1 MKQDF
6 RNDAVLY
13 TIISI
18 VQVKKELLNL
28 ESSDLFGLRV
38 HRFELE
44 DLDSV
49 PVNSHIVTLN
59 FEILVSALYD
69 DELKALI
76 NQADLVIAD
85 GIFVSLLSF
94 IKKGIFIKKVAG
106 IDLAELYI
114 KKFSK
119 IALLGAEK
127 EVISKLEKVFAEKI
141 VFAHHGFFEEN
152 SEEETELVK
161 KISESKPELLL
172 VALGSPKQE
181 KFISRNKKTIEN
193 TMQIGVGGAFDI
205 WASKYKR
212 APKWLRNFYL
222 EWFFRL
228 IQEPS
233 RFKRFL
239 YNVNRFFH
247 LLLK

>member
-1 MKQDF
+1 
-6 RNDAVLY
+6 VLY

-38 HRFELE
+38 HRFELK
-44 DLDSV
+44 DLDYL
-49 PVNSHIVTLN
+49 PANSHIVTLN
-59 FEILVSALYD
+59 FEILVNALYD
-69 DELKALI
+69 DELKTLI

-94 IKKGIFIKKVAG
+94 IKNGIFIKKLAG
-106 IDLAELYI
+106 IDLAEFCI
-114 KKFSK
+114 KKYSRVAF
-119 IALLGAEK
+119 LGAEK
-127 EVISKLEKVFAEKI
+127 DVISKLEKIFVRKI
-141 VFAHHGFFEEN
+141 VFAHHGLFAEN

-161 KISESKPELLL
+161 KISISNPELLL

-193 TMQIGVGGAFDI
+193 TIQIGVGGAFDI
-205 WASKYKR
+205 WAEKYKR
-212 APKWLRNFYL
+212 APKWMQKLGL
-222 EWFFRL
+222 EWFFRI
-228 IQEPS
+228 IQEPY
-233 RFKRFL
+233 RLKRFL